1 VSTPKLKST
10 FDLAASHLRSIVL
23 ATDEGALLGS
33 EETLVAKLGV
43 SRATV
48 RQVARLLEREGLLL
62 VRRGLN
68 GGYFAARPD
77 VRTIEKSVSTYLEM
91 VHTEPEDLTVIASV
105 LWVEVLRRAARLKTK
120 ASKALAE
127 KYLERVRA
135 LRLDASFNDVL
146 RVEEESRGAL
156 FDLINSRYIELI
168 FQINIVFSQRRFTPT
183 SEKGSADTQR
193 EFVADWRKA
202 KILEFQS
209 ILDGDPELAMLAARR
224 SRNVW
229 HRRIWNHDTP

>member
-1 VSTPKLKST
+1 
-10 FDLAASHLRSIVL
+10 
-23 ATDEGALLGS
+23 
-33 EETLVAKLGV
+33 
-43 SRATV
+43 
-48 RQVARLLEREGLLL
+48 
-62 VRRGLN
+62 
-68 GGYFAARPD
+68 
-77 VRTIEKSVSTYLEM
+77 M

-105 LWVEVLRRAARLKTK
+105 LWVEVLRRAARLRTQ

-168 FQINIVFSQRRFTPT
+168 FQINIAFSRRRFTPT
-183 SEKGSADTQR
+183 SEKGNADTHR
-193 EFVADWRKA
+193 EFVADWRNA

-224 SRNVW
+224 SRNIW